1 MEQDYNLKKWSK
13 GCPNTGVNCRRSSC
27 GIEYVFIPAAL
38 GDDQEGS
45 PVAPKNGSYNNA
57 IVYYEATGNVYLY
70 SSDGVPTRVEKNL
83 DSIIAELQRELNDVE
98 EALSEETSAR
108 EAADAAIEQEIEDL
122 RNEPDVVD
130 IVGTY
135 AELQAYDTSDLGDK
149 DIIRVLVD
157 EMHDNES
164 TYYRWNKTP
173 QTWTYIGAVEGY
185 YTRGQT
191 DALLDEKQD
200 TLTAGANVQINNN
213 VISATDTTY
222 THFTGATAST
232 DGVQGL
238 VPGPLAGDEAKFL
251 KADGTWGGIA
261 IDGQITTLTADDY
274 NWNSTAGD
282 DTTLPLDSIALWKLA
297 PGWYRT
303 DIGMQVLR
311 YKTTDYSYCPKD
323 AFILVLGD
331 APIGPAT
338 TIPNYVF
345 RDGDVSVALPM
356 KNTGV
361 LFEKAADKS
370 VAFTSILG
378 EMYQASI
385 DDYNWNSQTQSQI
398 NPDCFAIWKQNL
410 DTHPKTITNSSTH
423 VQIQEYKGGPLVNG
437 AKSPV
442 YLRSMRV
449 GSNPINMFKIDSD
462 GAYRITTGSGGTL
475 LAYET
480 LATIDDID
488 NRILTSAGAPTTS
501 TVGTVGQILE
511 DTTNGKL
518 YICTDAT
525 NPYVWEEVGSGGGGG
540 ATIFYIGSGL
550 IGRGEDVE
558 APLFYKDS
566 SYQTPATASE
576 MYAACMT
583 GPVYICSN
591 QSDDLLYTEIVA
603 MSNYSTNYTFSLTD
617 VEHVLGYD
625 CTINS
630 YISSG
635 TEYYS
640 FDYNEPVSINVV
652 QTTGSSTTNVM
663 SQNAA
668 TNMVFP
674 NNDTQ
679 RVQIGAGASTVA
691 YTQGVAIGRNAR
703 ARSTTTVAIGTA
715 ATAEDV
721 SGVAIGN
728 LSDAA
733 EPNSVALGGSAV
745 TSRSGEVNVG
755 TGRYNYGYNSTPYR
769 VIGGVHDGQT
779 AHDVA
784 TVGQLNGRVLTSA
797 GAPTTSTVGT
807 VGQLYED
814 TTNGKLYICT
824 DATNPYVWEE
834 VGSGGGGGGETMLV
848 TLTKTTIG
856 QYSNVWV
863 WSSDYTFA
871 QLTANPEAIRV
882 FVNDWCYESEGNIKP
897 TYTKVE
903 TFEQSTKITLARDLA
918 GVEMSFVLNQPRELE
933 GQTVNPA
940 FFDVTNF
947 VDENKTLLT
956 ILPTLTLA
964 DNATYIPDG
973 TTITLQTPSSD
984 KEMYGEIGSSDCYPH
999 KTITNGN
1006 FMILPVR
1013 RKVGSG
1019 ESYWVEEECLIV
1031 SVTRRG
1037 EPSVADSYIY
1047 KTFMF
1052 NGEYYKMALTNS
1064 SYPNEVYT
1072 ITKIPGGH

>member
-1 MEQDYNLKKWSK
+1 MSQNATTKLIY
-13 GCPNTGVNCRRSSC
+13 PNISSNPNGIGISGTPSGVAGVSVGGNSQAIGSLS
-27 GIEYVFIPAAL
+27 AAF
-38 GDDQEGS
+38 
-45 PVAPKNGSYNNA
+45 
-57 IVYYEATGNVYLY
+57 
-70 SSDGVPTRVEKNL
+70 
-83 DSIIAELQRELNDVE
+83 
-98 EALSEETSAR
+98 
-108 EAADAAIEQEIEDL
+108 
-122 RNEPDVVD
+122 
-130 IVGTY
+130 
-135 AELQAYDTSDLGDK
+135 
-149 DIIRVLVD
+149 
-157 EMHDNES
+157 
-164 TYYRWNKTP
+164 
-173 QTWTYIGAVEGY
+173 GY
-185 YTRGQT
+185 
-191 DALLDEKQD
+191 
-200 TLTAGANVQINNN
+200 
-213 VISATDTTY
+213 
-222 THFTGATAST
+222 GATAVGNKSFAAGNEAYAWADSSVAIGYKAT
-232 DGVQGL
+232 ANSQGEFAIGTVNSNGYNNTNYRLISGVHDGVN
-238 VPGPLAGDEAKFL
+238 ANDAATK
-251 KADGTWGGIA
+251 
-261 IDGQITTLTADDY
+261 GQ
-274 NWNSTAGD
+274 
-282 DTTLPLDSIALWKLA
+282 LDSIA
-297 PGWYRT
+297 
-303 DIGMQVLR
+303 I
-311 YKTTDYSYCPKD
+311 
-323 AFILVLGD
+323 
-331 APIGPAT
+331 
-338 TIPNYVF
+338 
-345 RDGDVSVALPM
+345 
-356 KNTGV
+356 
-361 LFEKAADKS
+361 
-370 VAFTSILG
+370 
-378 EMYQASI
+378 
-385 DDYNWNSQTQSQI
+385 
-398 NPDCFAIWKQNL
+398 QN
-410 DTHPKTITNSSTH
+410 
-423 VQIQEYKGGPLVNG
+423 
-437 AKSPV
+437 
-442 YLRSMRV
+442 
-449 GSNPINMFKIDSD
+449 
-462 GAYRITTGSGGTL
+462 
-475 LAYET
+475 
-480 LATIDDID
+480 
-488 NRILTSAGAPTTS
+488 AGAPTTS
-501 TVGTVGQILE
+501 TVGTVGQLLE

-540 ATIFYIGSGL
+540 GATIFYKDGGL
-550 IGRGEDVE
+550 VGWGEDIE
-558 APLFYKDS
+558 GPLFYKDS
-566 SYQTPATASE
+566 SYRTPATASE
-576 MYAACMT
+576 MYAACMAGT
-583 GPVYICSN
+583 TYICSN
-591 QSDDLLYTEIVA
+591 QSDDLFYTEIVA
-603 MSNYSTNYTFSLTD
+603 ASNYSTNYNFSLTNI
-617 VEHVLGYD
+617 EHDLGYD
-625 CTINS
+625 CTIAS
-630 YISSG
+630 YISDG
-635 TEYYS
+635 TEYYN
-640 FDYNEPVSINVV
+640 FYYNEPSTINVV

-703 ARSTTTVAIGTA
+703 ARSTTTVAIGTG

-745 TSRSGEVNVG
+745 TSRRGEVNVG
-755 TGRYNYGYNSTPYR
+755 TGSYNYGYNSTPYR

-797 GAPTTSTVGT
+797 GAPTTSTIGT

-871 QLTANPEAIRV
+871 QLTANPDAIRV
-882 FVNDWCYESEGNIKP
+882 FVDDWCYESEGNIKP

-903 TFEQSTKITLARDLA
+903 TFEQSTKISLVRDLA
-918 GVEMSFVLNQPRELE
+918 GVEMTFILNQPRELE

-940 FFDVTNF
+940 IFDVTNF

-973 TTITLQTPSSD
+973 TTITLQAPSSD

-999 KTITNGN
+999 RDIITGN

-1019 ESYWVEEECLIV
+1019 ESYWVEEECLIM

-1052 NGEYYKMALTNS
+1052 NGEYYKMTLTNN

>member
-135 AELQAYDTSDLGDK
+135 ADLQAYNTSDLGDK

-157 EMHDNES
+157 ETHDDES
-164 TYYRWNKTP
+164 TYYRWDKTP
-173 QTWTYIGAVEGY
+173 QTWTYIGAIDGY
-185 YTRGQT
+185 YTKDQT
-191 DALLDEKQD
+191 DTLLSGKQNV
-200 TLTAGANVQINNN
+200 LTAGDNISITNDTISAVGTTYTAGNGLNLSGTEFSVDTTAIQEKLTAGSGIDITNNT
-213 VISATDTTY
+213 ISATNTLKAKTLTTTDY
-222 THFTGATAST
+222 NYQDGGVDFIALWLLDDGIYYLSDGVLSRTMVSNSALASDGQRMFSIATIMDGAYKEITVLNAIPDAQKIYVDDPSSGAQILST
-232 DGVQGL
+232 DFLFGASIVDNVTTSAANKPLSAKQGKVLKDLIDAIPSYADFIGTDGTTAGTSGL
-238 VPGPLAGDEAKFL
+238 VPAPATTDAGKFL
-251 KADGTWGGIA
+251 KADGTWE
-261 IDGQITTLTADDY
+261 T
-274 NWNSTAGD
+274 
-282 DTTLPLDSIALWKLA
+282 
-297 PGWYRT
+297 
-303 DIGMQVLR
+303 V
-311 YKTTDYSYCPKD
+311 
-323 AFILVLGD
+323 
-331 APIGPAT
+331 
-338 TIPNYVF
+338 
-345 RDGDVSVALPM
+345 
-356 KNTGV
+356 
-361 LFEKAADKS
+361 
-370 VAFTSILG
+370 
-378 EMYQASI
+378 QA
-385 DDYNWNSQTQSQI
+385 
-398 NPDCFAIWKQNL
+398 
-410 DTHPKTITNSSTH
+410 
-423 VQIQEYKGGPLVNG
+423 
-437 AKSPV
+437 
-442 YLRSMRV
+442 
-449 GSNPINMFKIDSD
+449 
-462 GAYRITTGSGGTL
+462 
-475 LAYET
+475 
-480 LATIDDID
+480 
-488 NRILTSAGAPTTS
+488 
-501 TVGTVGQILE
+501 
-511 DTTNGKL
+511 
-518 YICTDAT
+518 
-525 NPYVWEEVGSGGGGG
+525 GGG
-540 ATIFYIGSGL
+540 ATIFYKDGGL
-550 IGRGEDVE
+550 AGWGEDIE
-558 APLFYKDS
+558 GPLFYKDS
-566 SYQTPATASE
+566 SYRTPATASE
-576 MYAACMT
+576 MYAACMAGT
-583 GPVYICSN
+583 TYICSN
-591 QSDDLLYTEIVA
+591 QSDDLFYTEIVA
-603 MSNYSTNYTFSLTD
+603 ASNYSTNYNFSLANI
-617 VEHVLGYD
+617 EHGLGYD
-625 CTINS
+625 CTIAS
-630 YISSG
+630 YISDG
-635 TEYYS
+635 TEYYN
-640 FDYNEPVSINVV
+640 FYYNEPSTIDVV
-652 QTTGSSTTNVM
+652 QTTGSSTTNVMSQKAVTTGLAGKQDTLTAGANITIDANNVISAAGGGSGPTVVQATGTSTTDVM

-691 YTQGVAIGRNAR
+691 YTQGVAIGRNAH
-703 ARSTTTVAIGTA
+703 ARSTTTVAIGSG

-745 TSRSGEVNVG
+745 TSRRGEVNVG

-871 QLTANPEAIRV
+871 QLTANPDAIRV

-903 TFEQSTKITLARDLA
+903 TFEQSTKITLVRDLA
-918 GVEMSFVLNQPRELE
+918 GVEMAFILNQPREIE

-940 FFDVTNF
+940 IFDVTNF

-984 KEMYGEIGSSDCYPH
+984 KEMYGENGSSDCYPH

-1064 SYPNEVYT
+1064 SYPDEVYT

>member
-13 GCPNTGVNCRRSSC
+13 GCPNTGINCRRSSC

-98 EALSEETSAR
+98 EALSEETIAR

-135 AELQAYDTSDLGDK
+135 ADLQAYNTSDLGDK

-157 EMHDNES
+157 ETHDDES

-173 QTWTYIGAVEGY
+173 QTWTYIGAIDGY
-185 YTRGQT
+185 YTKDQT
-191 DALLDEKQD
+191 DTLLEGKQD
-200 TLTAGANVQINNN
+200 VLTAGTNVQISSQN

-222 THFTGATAST
+222 SDFTGT
-232 DGVQGL
+232 DGTAAGTSGL
-238 VPGPLAGDEAKFL
+238 VPAPATTDAGKFL
-251 KADGTWGGIA
+251 KADGTWG
-261 IDGQITTLTADDY
+261 T
-274 NWNSTAGD
+274 
-282 DTTLPLDSIALWKLA
+282 
-297 PGWYRT
+297 
-303 DIGMQVLR
+303 V
-311 YKTTDYSYCPKD
+311 
-323 AFILVLGD
+323 
-331 APIGPAT
+331 
-338 TIPNYVF
+338 
-345 RDGDVSVALPM
+345 
-356 KNTGV
+356 
-361 LFEKAADKS
+361 
-370 VAFTSILG
+370 
-378 EMYQASI
+378 QA
-385 DDYNWNSQTQSQI
+385 
-398 NPDCFAIWKQNL
+398 
-410 DTHPKTITNSSTH
+410 
-423 VQIQEYKGGPLVNG
+423 
-437 AKSPV
+437 
-442 YLRSMRV
+442 
-449 GSNPINMFKIDSD
+449 
-462 GAYRITTGSGGTL
+462 
-475 LAYET
+475 
-480 LATIDDID
+480 
-488 NRILTSAGAPTTS
+488 
-501 TVGTVGQILE
+501 
-511 DTTNGKL
+511 
-518 YICTDAT
+518 
-525 NPYVWEEVGSGGGGG
+525 GGG
-540 ATIFYIGSGL
+540 ATIFYINNGL
-550 IGRGEDVE
+550 IGWGEDE
-558 APLFYKDS
+558 EGPLFYKDS
-566 SYQTPATASE
+566 AYQTPATASE

-591 QSDDLLYTEIVA
+591 QSDDLYYTEIVA
-603 MSNYSTNYTFSLTD
+603 MSNYDTNYTFSLTD
-617 VEHVLGYD
+617 IEHGLGFD

-635 TEYYS
+635 TEYYN
-640 FDYNEPVSINVV
+640 FYYNEPSTIDVV

-663 SQNAA
+663 SQNAVTTSLA
-668 TNMVFP
+668 GKQ
-674 NNDTQ
+674 DTLT
-679 RVQIGAGASTVA
+679 AGANITIDANNVISAAGGGSGPTVVQTTGTSTTSVMSQDA
-691 YTQGVAIGRNAR
+691 ATKLVYPNISSNANGIGIRGTPSGSGAVSIGGFSQAIG
-703 ARSTTTVAIGTA
+703 SK
-715 ATAEDV
+715 
-721 SGVAIGN
+721 
-728 LSDAA
+728 
-733 EPNSVALGGSAV
+733 SVALGMSATAV
-745 TSRSGEVNVG
+745 GDKSFAAGNEAYANAASSVAIGYKATANAQGEFAIGTVNS
-755 TGRYNYGYNSTPYR
+755 NGYNNTNYR
-769 VIGGVHDGQT
+769 LISGVHDGIN
-779 AHDVA
+779 ANDAA
-784 TVGQLNGRVLTSA
+784 TKGQLDSIAIQNA
-797 GAPTTSTVGT
+797 GAPTTATVGT
-807 VGQLYED
+807 VGQLLED

-824 DATNPYVWEE
+824 DATNTYVGEE

-863 WSSDYTFA
+863 CSSDYTFA
-871 QLTANPEAIRV
+871 QLTANPDAIRI

-903 TFEQSTKITLARDLA
+903 TFEQSTKISLVRDLA
-918 GVEMSFVLNQPRELE
+918 GVEMTFILNQPRELE

-940 FFDVTNF
+940 IFDVTNF

-1019 ESYWVEEECLIV
+1019 ESYWVEEECLIM

-1052 NGEYYKMALTNS
+1052 NGEYYKMTLTNN

>member
-13 GCPNTGVNCRRSSC
+13 GCPNTGINCRRSSC

-98 EALSEETSAR
+98 EALSEETIAR

-135 AELQAYDTSDLGDK
+135 ADLQAYNTSDLGDK

-157 EMHDNES
+157 ETHDDES

-173 QTWTYIGAVEGY
+173 QTWTYIGAIDGY
-185 YTRGQT
+185 YTKDQT
-191 DALLDEKQD
+191 DTLLSGKQD
-200 TLTAGANVQINNN
+200 VLTAGTNVQISSQN

-222 THFTGATAST
+222 SDFTGT
-232 DGVQGL
+232 DGTAAGTSGL
-238 VPGPLAGDEAKFL
+238 VPAPATTDAGKFL
-251 KADGTWGGIA
+251 KADGTWG
-261 IDGQITTLTADDY
+261 T
-274 NWNSTAGD
+274 
-282 DTTLPLDSIALWKLA
+282 
-297 PGWYRT
+297 
-303 DIGMQVLR
+303 V
-311 YKTTDYSYCPKD
+311 
-323 AFILVLGD
+323 
-331 APIGPAT
+331 
-338 TIPNYVF
+338 
-345 RDGDVSVALPM
+345 
-356 KNTGV
+356 
-361 LFEKAADKS
+361 
-370 VAFTSILG
+370 
-378 EMYQASI
+378 QA
-385 DDYNWNSQTQSQI
+385 
-398 NPDCFAIWKQNL
+398 
-410 DTHPKTITNSSTH
+410 
-423 VQIQEYKGGPLVNG
+423 
-437 AKSPV
+437 
-442 YLRSMRV
+442 
-449 GSNPINMFKIDSD
+449 
-462 GAYRITTGSGGTL
+462 
-475 LAYET
+475 
-480 LATIDDID
+480 
-488 NRILTSAGAPTTS
+488 
-501 TVGTVGQILE
+501 
-511 DTTNGKL
+511 
-518 YICTDAT
+518 
-525 NPYVWEEVGSGGGGG
+525 GGG
-540 ATIFYIGSGL
+540 ATIFYKDGGL
-550 IGRGEDVE
+550 IGWGEDVE
-558 APLFYKDS
+558 GPLFYKDS
-566 SYQTPATASE
+566 SYQTPATSSDI
-576 MYAACMT
+576 YNACMT
-583 GPVYICSN
+583 GATYICSN
-591 QSDDLLYTEIVA
+591 QSDDLFYTEIVA
-603 MSNYSTNYTFSLTD
+603 MSNYSTNYNFSLTNI
-617 VEHVLGYD
+617 EHVLGYD
-625 CTINS
+625 CTIAS

-635 TEYYS
+635 TEYYN
-640 FDYNEPVSINVV
+640 FYYNEPSTINVV

-691 YTQGVAIGRNAR
+691 YTQGVAIGRNAH
-703 ARSTTTVAIGTA
+703 ARSTTTVAIGSG

-745 TSRSGEVNVG
+745 TSRRGEVNVG
-755 TGRYNYGYNSTPYR
+755 TGSYNYGYNSTPYR

-871 QLTANPEAIRV
+871 QLTANPDAIRV

-903 TFEQSTKITLARDLA
+903 TFEQSTKISLVRDLA
-918 GVEMSFVLNQPRELE
+918 GVEMSFILNQPREIE

-940 FFDVTNF
+940 IFDVTNF

-1019 ESYWVEEECLIV
+1019 ESYWVEEECLIM

-1052 NGEYYKMALTNS
+1052 NGEYYKMTLTNN

>member
-135 AELQAYDTSDLGDK
+135 ADLQAYNTSDLGDK
-149 DIIRVLVD
+149 DTIRVLVD
-157 EMHDNES
+157 ETHDDES

-173 QTWTYIGAVEGY
+173 QTWTYIGAIDGY
-185 YTRGQT
+185 YTKDQT
-191 DALLDEKQD
+191 DTLLEGKQD
-200 TLTAGANVQINNN
+200 VLTAGTNVQISSQN

-222 THFTGATAST
+222 SDFTGT
-232 DGVQGL
+232 DGTAAGTSGL
-238 VPGPLAGDEAKFL
+238 VPAPATTDAGKFL
-251 KADGTWGGIA
+251 KADGTWG
-261 IDGQITTLTADDY
+261 T
-274 NWNSTAGD
+274 
-282 DTTLPLDSIALWKLA
+282 
-297 PGWYRT
+297 
-303 DIGMQVLR
+303 V
-311 YKTTDYSYCPKD
+311 
-323 AFILVLGD
+323 
-331 APIGPAT
+331 
-338 TIPNYVF
+338 
-345 RDGDVSVALPM
+345 
-356 KNTGV
+356 
-361 LFEKAADKS
+361 
-370 VAFTSILG
+370 
-378 EMYQASI
+378 QA
-385 DDYNWNSQTQSQI
+385 
-398 NPDCFAIWKQNL
+398 
-410 DTHPKTITNSSTH
+410 
-423 VQIQEYKGGPLVNG
+423 
-437 AKSPV
+437 
-442 YLRSMRV
+442 
-449 GSNPINMFKIDSD
+449 
-462 GAYRITTGSGGTL
+462 
-475 LAYET
+475 
-480 LATIDDID
+480 
-488 NRILTSAGAPTTS
+488 
-501 TVGTVGQILE
+501 
-511 DTTNGKL
+511 
-518 YICTDAT
+518 
-525 NPYVWEEVGSGGGGG
+525 GGG
-540 ATIFYIGSGL
+540 ATIFYTDGGL
-550 IGRGEDVE
+550 MGWGEDIE
-558 APLFYKDS
+558 GPLFYKDS

-591 QSDDLLYTEIVA
+591 QSDDLFYTEIVA
-603 MSNYSTNYTFSLTD
+603 MSNYSTNYNFSLANI
-617 VEHVLGYD
+617 EHGLGYD
-625 CTINS
+625 CTIAS

-635 TEYYS
+635 TEYYN
-640 FDYNEPVSINVV
+640 FYYNEPSSINVV
-652 QTTGSSTTNVM
+652 QSTGSSTTNVM

-691 YTQGVAIGRNAR
+691 YTQGVAIGRNAH
-703 ARSTTTVAIGTA
+703 AQSTTTVAIGSG

-745 TSRSGEVNVG
+745 ASRRGEVNVG
-755 TGRYNYGYNSTPYR
+755 TGSYNYGYNSTSYR

-871 QLTANPEAIRV
+871 QLTANPDAIRV
-882 FVNDWCYESEGNIKP
+882 FVNDWCYASEGNIKP
-897 TYTKVE
+897 TDTKVR
-903 TFEQSTKITLARDLA
+903 TSEQSTEIYLVRDLA
-918 GVEMSFVLNQPRELE
+918 GVEMSFILRQPQEIE

-940 FFDVTNF
+940 IFDVTNF
-947 VDENKTLLT
+947 VDKNKTDLL

-973 TTITLQTPSSD
+973 TTITLQTLSSD
-984 KEMYGEIGSSDCYPH
+984 KEMYSVNGNSDCYPH
-999 KTITNGN
+999 ERIINGN
-1006 FMILPVR
+1006 FMILPVK

-1019 ESYWVEEECLIV
+1019 ASSWVEEECLV
-1031 SVTRRG
+1031 MSASRRG
-1037 EPSVADSYIY
+1037 TSNVSDSYIY

-1052 NGEYYKMALTNS
+1052 NGEYYKMTLTNS
-1064 SYPNEVYT
+1064 SYPDEVYT
-1072 ITKIPGGH
+1072 ITKMPGGH

>member
-13 GCPNTGVNCRRSSC
+13 GCPNTGINCRRSSC

-135 AELQAYDTSDLGDK
+135 ADLQAYNTSDLGDK

-157 EMHDNES
+157 ETHDDES

-173 QTWTYIGAVEGY
+173 QTWTYIGAIDGY
-185 YTRGQT
+185 YTKDQT
-191 DALLDEKQD
+191 DTLLEGKQD
-200 TLTAGANVQINNN
+200 VLTAGTNVQISSQN

-222 THFTGATAST
+222 SDFTGT
-232 DGVQGL
+232 DGAAAGTSGL
-238 VPGPLAGDEAKFL
+238 VPAPATTDAGKFL
-251 KADGTWGGIA
+251 KADGTWE
-261 IDGQITTLTADDY
+261 T
-274 NWNSTAGD
+274 
-282 DTTLPLDSIALWKLA
+282 
-297 PGWYRT
+297 
-303 DIGMQVLR
+303 V
-311 YKTTDYSYCPKD
+311 
-323 AFILVLGD
+323 
-331 APIGPAT
+331 
-338 TIPNYVF
+338 
-345 RDGDVSVALPM
+345 
-356 KNTGV
+356 
-361 LFEKAADKS
+361 
-370 VAFTSILG
+370 
-378 EMYQASI
+378 QA
-385 DDYNWNSQTQSQI
+385 
-398 NPDCFAIWKQNL
+398 
-410 DTHPKTITNSSTH
+410 
-423 VQIQEYKGGPLVNG
+423 
-437 AKSPV
+437 
-442 YLRSMRV
+442 
-449 GSNPINMFKIDSD
+449 
-462 GAYRITTGSGGTL
+462 
-475 LAYET
+475 
-480 LATIDDID
+480 
-488 NRILTSAGAPTTS
+488 
-501 TVGTVGQILE
+501 
-511 DTTNGKL
+511 
-518 YICTDAT
+518 
-525 NPYVWEEVGSGGGGG
+525 GGG
-540 ATIFYIGSGL
+540 ATIFYIGGGL

-558 APLFYKDS
+558 GPLFYKDS
-566 SYQTPATASE
+566 SYQTPATSSDI
-576 MYAACMT
+576 YNACMT
-583 GPVYICSN
+583 GATYICSN

-617 VEHVLGYD
+617 VEHGLGYD

-635 TEYYS
+635 TEYYN
-640 FDYNEPVSINVV
+640 FYYNEPSTINVV

-691 YTQGVAIGRNAR
+691 YTQGVAIGRNAH
-703 ARSTTTVAIGTA
+703 AQSATTVAIGSG

-745 TSRSGEVNVG
+745 ASRSGEVNVG
-755 TGRYNYGYNSTPYR
+755 TGSYNYGYNSTSYR

-871 QLTANPEAIRV
+871 QLTANPDAIRV
-882 FVNDWCYESEGNIKP
+882 FVDDWCYESEGNIKP

-903 TFEQSTKITLARDLA
+903 TFEQSTKITLVRDLA
-918 GVEMSFVLNQPRELE
+918 GVEMAFILNQPREIE

-940 FFDVTNF
+940 IFDVTNF

-984 KEMYGEIGSSDCYPH
+984 KEMYGENGSSDCYPH

-1019 ESYWVEEECLIV
+1019 ESYWVEEECLIM

-1052 NGEYYKMALTNS
+1052 NGEYYKMTLTNN

>member
-13 GCPNTGVNCRRSSC
+13 GCPNTGINCRRSSC

-98 EALSEETSAR
+98 EALSEETTAR

-135 AELQAYDTSDLGDK
+135 ADLQAYDTSDLGDK

-157 EMHDNES
+157 ETHDNES

-238 VPGPLAGDEAKFL
+238 VPGPLAGDEEKFL
-251 KADGTWGGIA
+251 KADGTWDEIV
-261 IDGQITTLTADDY
+261 IDGQVTTLTADDY
-274 NWNSTAGD
+274 NWNRTAGD

-331 APIGPAT
+331 ATSGPAT

-345 RDGDVSVALPM
+345 RDGGVSVALPR

-378 EMYQASI
+378 EIYQAGTK
-385 DDYNWNSQTQSQI
+385 DYDWNSQTQTQTD
-398 NPDCFAIWKQNL
+398 PDCFALWRYSL
-410 DTHPKTITNSSTH
+410 DTHPKTITNSFTNI
-423 VQIQEYKGGPLVNG
+423 QIQEYKGGPLVNG

-488 NRILTSAGAPTTS
+488 NRILTNAGAPTTA

-525 NPYVWEEVGSGGGGG
+525 NPYVWEEVGSTAVDLTDYVKNIDYATSSNAGVFKVSNGVMVGSTGYISCNPRTYADYAGLSNSYFIAKGTLENVIEGKGLVDQAALATKQDKLTAGANITIDANNVISATGGGSSGVSDVQVAGTSVVNAGIANIDYASSAAGG
-540 ATIFYIGSGL
+540 VFKTSSAYGQSITSTGQLFAVTKAYSEYSSANNAMFISKGTLENVIDGKGLVDQTDLAAKQDVLTAGTGIAIDANNVISATG
-550 IGRGEDVE
+550 V
-558 APLFYKDS
+558 
-566 SYQTPATASE
+566 
-576 MYAACMT
+576 
-583 GPVYICSN
+583 
-591 QSDDLLYTEIVA
+591 
-603 MSNYSTNYTFSLTD
+603 SLT
-617 VEHVLGYD
+617 L
-625 CTINS
+625 
-630 YISSG
+630 
-635 TEYYS
+635 
-640 FDYNEPVSINVV
+640 
-652 QTTGSSTTNVM
+652 STT
-663 SQNAA
+663 
-668 TNMVFP
+668 
-674 NNDTQ
+674 D
-679 RVQIGAGASTVA
+679 IGE
-691 YTQGVAIGRNAR
+691 GVALPAN
-703 ARSTTTVAIGTA
+703 TLY
-715 ATAEDV
+715 
-721 SGVAIGN
+721 GV
-728 LSDAA
+728 
-733 EPNSVALGGSAV
+733 
-745 TSRSGEVNVG
+745 
-755 TGRYNYGYNSTPYR
+755 
-769 VIGGVHDGQT
+769 
-779 AHDVA
+779 
-784 TVGQLNGRVLTSA
+784 
-797 GAPTTSTVGT
+797 
-807 VGQLYED
+807 YE
-814 TTNGKLYICT
+814 
-824 DATNPYVWEE
+824 
-834 VGSGGGGGGETMLV
+834 
-848 TLTKTTIG
+848 
-856 QYSNVWV
+856 
-863 WSSDYTFA
+863 
-871 QLTANPEAIRV
+871 
-882 FVNDWCYESEGNIKP
+882 
-897 TYTKVE
+897 
-903 TFEQSTKITLARDLA
+903 
-918 GVEMSFVLNQPRELE
+918 
-933 GQTVNPA
+933 
-940 FFDVTNF
+940 
-947 VDENKTLLT
+947 
-956 ILPTLTLA
+956 
-964 DNATYIPDG
+964 
-973 TTITLQTPSSD
+973 
-984 KEMYGEIGSSDCYPH
+984 
-999 KTITNGN
+999 
-1006 FMILPVR
+1006 
-1013 RKVGSG
+1013 
-1019 ESYWVEEECLIV
+1019 
-1031 SVTRRG
+1031 
-1037 EPSVADSYIY
+1037 
-1047 KTFMF
+1047 
-1052 NGEYYKMALTNS
+1052 
-1064 SYPNEVYT
+1064 
-1072 ITKIPGGH
+1072 